1 MKKLFVLLL
10 VALPLS
16 TFAQK
21 FGHFNSADII
31 QLMPEYKT
39 AQTELQKLQTQY
51 ETDLKTMQDELKRKA
66 TDYEAAHDSLP
77 ENIRARREQEL
88 QELSNRIQQT
98 FNDNQQ
104 SLQQKSNEK
113 MNAIAEK
120 VKNTVKEIG
129 DAGGYVYIMDV
140 TAGIPYISSSLSKD
154 VTAEVKSKLG
164 LK

>member
-1 MKKLFVLLL
+1 MKKLLVLLL
-10 VALPLS
+10 LVLPLS
-16 TFAQK
+16 IFAQK

-31 QLMPEYKT
+31 QLMPEYKD

-66 TDYEAAHDSLP
+66 TDYEAAHDTLP
-77 ENIRARREQEL
+77 ENIRTRREQEL

-104 SLQQKSNEK
+104 ALQQKSNEK
-113 MNAIAEK
+113 MNAIADK
-120 VKNTVKEIG
+120 VKNAVKAIG
-129 DAGGYVYIMDV
+129 DAGGYVYIMDM

-154 VTAEVKSKLG
+154 ITAEVKSKLG